1 MSNTKNSFSSLIAQ
15 FLRLQKNSL
24 EIINKFNEV
33 ATSPKDSVEIEVI
46 NDDGTSNKIQIPSF
60 GYLKGEIQR
69 LDQNVLSLSGL
80 EDSTSNIRKSDGTVS
95 KIFQA
100 SILKDPSSPTSLQ
113 VPSTFNA
120 RNNWFFESFL
130 NPLLYISINVDNQIP
145 VNSNKV
151 LTKRIIANTQT
162 DTQKSYFD
170 TNLKGKNN
178 LTDSEY
184 ISALKGQGIPYFVD
198 EQIVDLEL
206 RTVRYKGGFSVLKIY
221 DEETEVTQNGV
232 TTKVTTRK
240 YKLSSLKYTDT
251 LESSENTRTLSK
263 GDKLITKG
271 GTKYEIT
278 SIDTSSQTIVLKRLF
293 GFEAVQIGADTLS
306 IYSTTL
312 SPRIVEV
319 NVGFDERQ
327 AVFIKSI
334 DEDFNVA
341 SSTFSPGVIFWSN
354 ELQINTSEGVK
365 TLEYFYN
372 AEVADFGKTFISAAK
387 ENSIPAVYGKVP
399 SSPVLSPENFKVLQ
413 INGQITDST
422 KGKEFKAKLQE
433 KTSLQNEI
441 KSIDQ
446 AINQERS
453 TLANITTTSAGQSQI
468 NKFKQ
473 ITEKIAQYTK
483 NKATKTSALSSTIAQ
498 LNNLVDANPEL
509 TEDPKYRVRGFWA
522 IPSPVQDPK
531 TGDQNVVQ
539 FNVRY
544 RYLSNAG
551 SPNGTQST
559 EYTDNDGTKKSAQFS
574 EWNLF
579 KGEVRKKEYNQS
591 RGVYTW
597 VKENPNDPSAVNI
610 NQLDVPITKGEKV
623 EIQVQAISEAGFP
636 TNPLL
641 SPWSESVVIDFP
653 AELSTQTGNKSY
665 IAQNNVDQTVV
676 TIENNL
682 QAKGLDQH
690 LNTSFSSGDKYFAH
704 TSDVISSG
712 FFDGSGKSLDLFQKL
727 TQIDNELQSLRA
739 LIAKAKGTLAVY
751 IKSDKDSPKKITNG
765 STVNLFA
772 GYYTELQNLSNP
784 NNYGKISSVKY
795 TLELR
800 NEAATPLE
808 LSSIIAG
815 GLSVKAPDFST
826 TSVLDYDKNRKY
838 GNVPIQ
844 VTSTTNSD
852 ILNLPN
858 SGSFKQ
864 LSGYQSCNSYSQFI
878 YNRYK
883 SVGLDSDLYFS
894 PPIVTP
900 TLEAGVTSSGKNY
913 PIHANGNLIPFKPDD
928 GNCPVGDGPKPLI
941 WKGTYSGTSPEG
953 GGSLNEFCVH
963 ISHPDLNGTSFID
976 LIRPAVTSTMRY
988 PSFRHALG
996 FETDTN
1002 TNASFPGATY
1012 QTSFN
1017 QQLSYSTPSGNFG
1030 SGGVDSA
1037 YPSKLGFVAKDEW
1050 LCGKYSC
1057 GAYLYLAPASYS
1069 SVQVEGSTELAVK
1082 KLEFGE
1088 NNSITIPVIFE
1099 FRTTDKLKYVGGW
1112 RSSGALANITY
1123 TKKLGIDIKV
1133 KSEDL
1138 FSFDLVVTGT
1148 HTKDSLVAPSYAKG
1162 LNLERIY

>member
-100 SILKDPSSPTSLQ
+100 SILKDPTSPTSLQ

-130 NPLLYISINVDNQIP
+130 NPLLYVSVNVDNQIP
-145 VNSNKV
+145 ENSNKV
-151 LTKRIIANTQT
+151 VTKRIIASTQT
-162 DTQKSYFD
+162 DAQKNYFD
-170 TNLKGKNN
+170 TNLKGKNS

-184 ISALKGQGIPYFVD
+184 ITSLKGQGIPYFVD

-206 RTVRYKGGFSVLKIY
+206 RTVRFKGGFSVLKIY
-221 DEETEVTQNGV
+221 DEETETTQNGI
-232 TTKVTTRK
+232 TTKVNVRK
-240 YKLSSLKYTDT
+240 YKLSTVKYTDT
-251 LESSENTRTLSK
+251 LESSTNTRTLSK
-263 GDKLITKG
+263 GDKLITRG

-278 SIDTSSQTIVLKRLF
+278 SIDTSAQTIVLKRLF
-293 GFEAVQIGADTLS
+293 GFEAVQIGADSLS

-341 SSTFSPGVIFWSN
+341 SSTFSPGIIFWSN

-365 TLEYFYN
+365 SLEYFYN
-372 AEVADFGKTFISAAK
+372 AEVSDFGKTFISAAK
-387 ENSIPAVYGKVP
+387 ENTIPAVYGKVP
-399 SSPVLSPENFKVLQ
+399 SSPVLVAENLKVLQ
-413 INGQITDST
+413 INSQITDST

-453 TLANITTTSAGQSQI
+453 SLANITTSSSGKSQI
-468 NKFKQ
+468 NKFKE
-473 ITEKIAQYTK
+473 ITEKISQYTK

-509 TEDPKYRVRGFWA
+509 TENPKYRVRGFWP
-522 IPSPVQDPK
+522 IPDPVQDPK
-531 TGDQNVVQ
+531 TGDQNIVQ

-551 SPNGTQST
+551 SPNGTTST
-559 EYTDNDGTKKSAQFS
+559 DYVDNDGTKKSAQFS
-574 EWNLF
+574 EWNMS

-591 RGVYTW
+591 KGVYTW

-610 NQLDVPITKGEKV
+610 NQLDIAITKGEKV
-623 EIQVQAISEAGFP
+623 EIQVQSVSEAGFP
-636 TNPLL
+636 VNPLL
-641 SPWSESVVIDFP
+641 SPWSESVVIEFP
-653 AELSTQTGNKSY
+653 AELSTQTGNQSY
-665 IAQNNVDQTVV
+665 INQNNIDQTVV
-676 TIENNL
+676 TIQNDL

-704 TSDVISSG
+704 TSDTIASG
-712 FFDGSGKSLDLFQKL
+712 FFDGAGKALDLFQKI
-727 TQIDNELQSLRA
+727 TQIDNELQSLKA
-739 LIAKAKGTLAVY
+739 LVAKAKGTLAVY
-751 IKSDKDSPKKITNG
+751 IKSDKDSPKKINNG

-772 GYYTELQNLSNP
+772 GYYNEILSLSNP
-784 NNYGKISSVKY
+784 SNYGKIASVKY

-808 LSSIIAG
+808 LSSILAG
-815 GLSVKAPDFST
+815 GLSVKAPAANST
-826 TSVLDYDKNRKY
+826 SSLDYDKNRKY
-838 GNVPIQ
+838 GNVPVQ
-844 VTSTTNSD
+844 LTSTTTKD
-852 ILNLPN
+852 VINLPS

-864 LSGYQSCNSYSQFI
+864 LSGYQSANAYSQFI

-883 SVGLDSDLYFS
+883 SVGLDKDLYFEA
-894 PPIVTP
+894 PTTLPLPTDDGIV
-900 TLEAGVTSSGKNY
+900 LSSKYY
-913 PIHANGNLIPFKPDD
+913 PIHPNGNLIPFTP
-928 GNCPVGDGPKPLI
+928 GATNVVGAGDNASIWINDYNTNGTPK
-941 WKGTYSGTSPEG
+941 G
-953 GGSLNEFCVH
+953 GGKLNEFCVH
-963 ISHPDLNGTSFID
+963 ISHPALTGGNFAS
-976 LIRPAVTSTMRY
+976 LINPSVTTTMKYPA
-988 PSFRHALG
+988 FRHALG

-1002 TNASFPGATY
+1002 TNASYPGVTY
-1012 QTSFN
+1012 QTSFD
-1017 QQLSYSTPSGNFG
+1017 QQLAYCTPTGTFG
-1030 SGGVDSA
+1030 TDNSA
-1037 YPSKLGFVAKDEW
+1037 YPTKLGFVASDEF

-1057 GAYLYLAPASYS
+1057 GSYLYLAPTSHS
-1069 SVQVEGSTELAVK
+1069 SVQVEGTNELAK
-1082 KLEFGE
+1082 KTLEFGE
-1088 NNSITIPVIFE
+1088 NNSITVPVVFE

-1112 RSSGALANITY
+1112 RLSGNLANITY
-1123 TKKLGIDIKV
+1123 TKRLGIDIKV
-1133 KSEDL
+1133 KNEEL
-1138 FSFDLVVTGT
+1138 FSFDLVVSGS
-1148 HTKDSLVAPSYAKG
+1148 HTKDSLSAPSYSRAR
-1162 LNLERIY
+1162 EY